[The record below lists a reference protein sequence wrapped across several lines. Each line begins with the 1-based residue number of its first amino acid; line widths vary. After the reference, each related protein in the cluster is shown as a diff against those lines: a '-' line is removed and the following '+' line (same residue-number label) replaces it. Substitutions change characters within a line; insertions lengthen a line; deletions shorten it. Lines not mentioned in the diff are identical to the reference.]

1 MLGSGLFSLEVS
13 WAVEG
18 LGPEVVGA
26 VGRGLGLLV
35 VEGLG
40 LFGVEGWWLF
50 TAYRG
55 IGVA

>member
-1 MLGSGLFSLEVS
+1 M
-13 WAVEG
+13 EG

-40 LFGVEGWWLF
+40 LFGVEGSWLF
-50 TAYRG
+50 TAYGGNR
-55 IGVA
+55 VA